1 MSVVANIGINID
13 AARALSALNQLNQK
27 ATQAASTI
35 GSKFEAVGNKVST
48 FGQKFQNFGN
58 VLASLGAGA
67 AIGGLVKAGLSAKQV
82 ETQINALTGSTQK
95 TAQVMGVAQQAAAQF
110 GLGQTTAAKAVADL
124 YGRLAPTGISLENIK
139 TIFFGVNNAANT
151 MGLSLAETD
160 GVMLQLSQALG
171 SGALQG
177 DELRSIME
185 RLPAVGQAVAK
196 VMNVTVGEVK
206 QLGADGK
213 ITTDVLIKAAAE
225 LQNFASVDPTPVKLF
240 NAAVEDLQTELGEN
254 LIPLIIPLIQ
264 GLTSVVQAFG
274 NLPEPLQTVIV
285 AVGGLAAAFVV
296 VAPLI
301 SAVGSAISVLGPIIS
316 AVVGFLTGGSGL
328 ATAVG
333 AIIAIL
339 SGPVGWIAA
348 IVAAGIAIYAFRDQ
362 IGAFVGSAVGL
373 FKEFAGFAY
382 SLLVEPLVNNFQF
395 IVAQAQSIF
404 PRIGDAI
411 RNAFTGVQDFVK
423 GIINNIIGAFER
435 FANSAISA
443 LNAVIRAAN
452 KLPGVNISL
461 APSVSIPRLAEG
473 GYATAAGIKQFAKGG
488 IVNKGT
494 LAIVGEAG
502 PEYIIPEGKMLQ
514 ASMNYLNGARGSSV
528 IPQFAE
534 GGMVGTPQINIKTG
548 PVMQQ
553 GNERYVTMS
562 DLESAMRTTADGI
575 IKQLRTPSARFGL
588 GIS

>member
-48 FGQKFQNFGN
+48 FGQKFQNVGN

-67 AIGGLVKAGLSAKQV
+67 AVGGLIKAGLSAKQV
-82 ETQINALTGSTQK
+82 ETQLNALTGSTQK
-95 TAQVMGVAQQAAAQF
+95 TAQVMGIAQQAAAQF

-264 GLTSVVQAFG
+264 A
-274 NLPEPLQTVIV
+274 
-285 AVGGLAAAFVV
+285 
-296 VAPLI
+296 
-301 SAVGSAISVLGPIIS
+301 
-316 AVVGFLTGGSGL
+316 
-328 ATAVG
+328 
-333 AIIAIL
+333 
-339 SGPVGWIAA
+339 
-348 IVAAGIAIYAFRDQ
+348 
-362 IGAFVGSAVGL
+362 
-373 FKEFAGFAY
+373 
-382 SLLVEPLVNNFQF
+382 
-395 IVAQAQSIF
+395 
-404 PRIGDAI
+404 
-411 RNAFTGVQDFVK
+411 
-423 GIINNIIGAFER
+423 
-435 FANSAISA
+435 
-443 LNAVIRAAN
+443 
-452 KLPGVNISL
+452 
-461 APSVSIPRLAEG
+461 
-473 GYATAAGIKQFAKGG
+473 
-488 IVNKGT
+488 
-494 LAIVGEAG
+494 
-502 PEYIIPEGKMLQ
+502 
-514 ASMNYLNGARGSSV
+514 
-528 IPQFAE
+528 
-534 GGMVGTPQINIKTG
+534 
-548 PVMQQ
+548 
-553 GNERYVTMS
+553 
-562 DLESAMRTTADGI
+562 
-575 IKQLRTPSARFGL
+575 
-588 GIS
+588 